1 MESVR
6 NITDGEH
13 RTMTTIE
20 SIGKIGVDLTAMYDD
35 IPYYDPQ
42 RLESFDRLL
51 TQIEHLISMEQEQ

>member
-1 MESVR
+1 
-6 NITDGEH
+6 
-13 RTMTTIE
+13 MTTIE